1 MNEQHA
7 RRPDG
12 PWSEDWLDRSE
23 TPGQANPTSCSMPS
37 GLRLAA
43 EQHEPQRYAP
53 QRYEPRRNEPQ
64 RYEPAPFDP
73 APYDPPRFANPHQ
86 PPQPYPR
93 PAEPLAHEGGFP
105 YGMPPAAPYGPTA
118 PYGPGQQFGYADQFI
133 PQHLHVAPHQ
143 FPQGPYPP
151 QFGYPPMQQTVY
163 VHGGQV
169 RRDNHALHL
178 ILTLLTF
185 GLWLPVW
192 IILAIAGS

>member
-23 TPGQANPTSCSMPS
+23 TPGQANPTEQFPTE
-37 GLRLAA
+37 RFPTEQFPTAQFPPA
-43 EQHEPQRYAP
+43 EQP
-53 QRYEPRRNEPQ
+53 EPQ
-64 RYEPAPFDP
+64 RYEPQ
-73 APYDPPRFANPHQ
+73 RFAHPHQ
-86 PPQPYPR
+86 PAQPYAR
-93 PAEPLAHEGGFP
+93 PPEPLAHEGGFP

-118 PYGPGQQFGYADQFI
+118 PYGPGQQFGYADQYI

-169 RRDNHALHL
+169 RRVNHALHL

>member
-23 TPGQANPTSCSMPS
+23 TPGQANPTEQFPTEQFPT
-37 GLRLAA
+37 AQFPTPQFPPA
-43 EQHEPQRYAP
+43 QQHEP
-53 QRYEPRRNEPQ
+53 QRYEPRR
-64 RYEPAPFDP
+64 YE
-73 APYDPPRFANPHQ
+73 
-86 PPQPYPR
+86 PQPYEPQPYAR
-93 PAEPLAHEGGFP
+93 PSEPLAHEGGFP

-118 PYGPGQQFGYADQFI
+118 PYGPGQQFGYADQYI

-169 RRDNHALHL
+169 RRVNHALHL